1 LPPRKKSSAPSLS
14 DATDPSSSGI
24 ALRKAPDSSSNRIYL
39 IDTMSFIFRAYHA
52 MARQRSMSTK
62 SGLPTAAIYVFVN
75 MLRKLRDDFSPTYLA
90 AVFDVAAKTFR
101 DTQAEAITKVRK
113 WDIKTQTFTEIEYKG
128 YKANRA
134 AMPEDLAQQIPY
146 IRRALEAYR
155 IPILELAG
163 FEADDVIGTLAR
175 KAAAAKY
182 PVYVVS
188 SDKDMMQLV
197 NDDVQI
203 LNPPKDNLICDAA
216 KVEEILGVPPSRVI
230 DIMALRGDS
239 IDNIPGAPG
248 IGEKG
253 SVEIIKRFG
262 SVEAALD
269 HAAEIEKKT
278 YRESL
283 LNNRDIVIFSKSMA
297 TIDTNVPVELNVDAM
312 HAGEPDLDRLRELF
326 TELEFTSLL
335 KELLPEVQVTE
346 THYAEAQSAA
356 DVEQIL
362 KARQPGDVLALALE
376 QNSAAEDLE
385 DEEQDQE
392 GSKGSNKDKN
402 KGIGRDKDK
411 GDEQGEVMLPLLGA
425 VLPEPQASNAAI
437 SGAAGSAVTIKLDSG
452 EAATA
457 LGAALANSAIPKAI
471 HDYKS
476 ALHSLAAQQGSHKLE
491 IENVAH
497 DPMLYSYLL
506 DPTYSSHS
514 LANVALRRFNL
525 KLSGDL
531 AEAADITGRLT
542 STLSEEVKQAGLTK
556 LYEEIDLPL
565 VPVLARMEHAGVK
578 IDTAA
583 LGKMSTELE
592 REIEIKAKEICKI
605 ADCEF
610 NIGSPKQLG
619 DVLFNKMNLPK
630 PVKYGKGRT
639 ISTAVDV
646 LEGLAEDYP
655 IARMVLEYRQLTK
668 LKSTY
673 VDTLPAL
680 INRSTGRL
688 HTTFGQTGTATGR
701 LSSANP
707 NLQNIPIRT
716 ELGRGIRAAFI
727 AEPGHVLLTAD
738 YSQIE
743 LRLLAHFSRDPLLV
757 EAYRRNDDIHTLTAS
772 QVFGVPPLM
781 VTPDH
786 RRQAKVVN
794 FGIVYGLSPFG
805 LSQNLGIDTS
815 EAKQFIA
822 NYFATYKG
830 VRAYLDSILEE
841 ARRTLKV
848 KTLHGRV
855 RPIPDINSKNGIQ
868 RGAAERTAV
877 NTPLQGTAADLI
889 KVAMIRIDKILREQ
903 NLKSR
908 MTLQVHDE
916 LVFEV
921 PEEEVEVMQPLVREQ
936 MEKVEALA
944 VPLQVEMGLGQNWR
958 DLD

>member
-1 LPPRKKSSAPSLS
+1 
-14 DATDPSSSGI
+14 
-24 ALRKAPDSSSNRIYL
+24 
-39 IDTMSFIFRAYHA
+39 MSFIFRAYHA

-62 SGLPTAAIYVFVN
+62 SGLPTAAVYVFVN
-75 MLRKLRDDFSPTYLA
+75 MLRKLRDDFSPNYLA
-90 AVFDVAAKTFR
+90 AVFDVAAKTHR
-101 DTQAEAITKVRK
+101 ATQAEAITTIRK
-113 WDIKTQTFTEIEYKG
+113 FDIKTQTFTEVEYKG

-197 NDDVQI
+197 NEDVQI

-216 KVEEILGVPPSRVI
+216 KVEEILGVPPERVI
-230 DIMALRGDS
+230 DIMALRGDA

-262 SVEAALD
+262 SVEQALD
-269 HAAEIEKKT
+269 RANEVEKKT

-283 LNNRDIVIFSKSMA
+283 QNNRDTILFSKSMA
-297 TIDTNVPVELNVDAM
+297 TIDTNVPVELNVEAM
-312 HAGEPDLDRLRELF
+312 RAGQPDSGLLRQLF
-326 TELEFTSLL
+326 SELEFTSLL
-335 KELLPEVQVTE
+335 KELLPEAQVTE
-346 THYAEAQSAA
+346 SHYSEARSAE
-356 DVEQIL
+356 DVEAIVRSLEREGALAIAVESEQTEPL
-362 KARQPGDVLALALE
+362 PESEEEVVDEVPQSGMLALT
-376 QNSAAEDLE
+376 D
-385 DEEQDQE
+385 DQ
-392 GSKGSNKDKN
+392 S
-402 KGIGRDKDK
+402 
-411 GDEQGEVMLPLLGA
+411 PA
-425 VLPEPQASNAAI
+425 TAPEPAARRVAI
-437 SGAAGSAVTIKLDSG
+437 SRAAGSAVIVKLDSRG
-452 EAATA
+452 AAAKLRSILTTAAT
-457 LGAALANSAIPKAI
+457 PKAV
-471 HDYKS
+471 HDYKAAIH
-476 ALHSLAAQQGSHKLE
+476 ALDLLGTHLRGVE
-491 IENVAH
+491 H

-506 DPTYSSHS
+506 DPTYSSHR
-514 LANVALRRFNL
+514 LADLALRRFNL

-531 AEAADITGRLT
+531 AEAADVTGRLT
-542 STLSEEVKQAGLTK
+542 TVLREDVKQAGLTK

-565 VPVLARMEHAGVK
+565 VPVLARMEQAGVK

-583 LGKMSTELE
+583 LSKMSTELE
-592 REIEIKAKEICKI
+592 RESTAKAKEIHDL
-605 ADCEF
+605 AGTEF
-610 NIGSPKQLG
+610 NISSPKQLA
-619 DVLFNKMNLPK
+619 DVLFNRLNLPK
-630 PVKYGKGRT
+630 PVKYGRGRVT
-639 ISTAVDV
+639 STAVDV
-646 LEGLAEDYP
+646 LETLAEEHP
-655 IARMVLEYRQLTK
+655 IARKVLDYRQLTK

-680 INRSTGRL
+680 INPATGRL
-688 HTTFGQTGTATGR
+688 HTTFYQAGTATGR

-743 LRLLAHFSRDPLLV
+743 LRLLAHFSHDPLLV
-757 EAYRRNDDIHTLTAS
+757 EAFRRGDDIHTLTAS

-794 FGIVYGLSPFG
+794 FGIVYGLSAFG
-805 LSQNLGIDTS
+805 LSQNLGIETA
-815 EAKQFIA
+815 EAKLFIA
-822 NYFATYKG
+822 NYFEKYKA
-830 VRAYLDSILEE
+830 VRAFIDKTLEE
-841 ARRTLKV
+841 ARRDLKV
-848 KTLHGRV
+848 KTLHGRI
-855 RPIPDINSKNGIQ
+855 RPIPDINSKNFTQ
-868 RGAAERTAV
+868 RGFAERTAV

-889 KVAMIRIDKILREQ
+889 KVAMIRIDAALQEQ

-921 PEEEVEVMQPLVREQ
+921 PEKEVETMQSLVREQ
-936 MEKVEALA
+936 MERVQELA
-944 VPLQVEMGLGQNWR
+944 VPLLVEMEVGPNWR

>member
-1 LPPRKKSSAPSLS
+1 VSADRSQPDQPEADRSKPDLSNEARSKPSAS
-14 DATDPSSSGI
+14 AKD
-24 ALRKAPDSSSNRIYL
+24 RIFL

-52 MARQRSMSTK
+52 MARQRSGMSTK
-62 SGLPTAAIYVFVN
+62 SGIPTAAVLVFVN
-75 MLRKLRDDFSPTYLA
+75 MLRKLRDDFSPAYLA

-101 DTQAEAITKVRK
+101 DTQAEAITKIRK
-113 WDIKTQTFTEIEYKG
+113 FDIKTQTFTEIEYKG
-128 YKANRA
+128 YKANRS

-175 KAAAAKY
+175 KAAAASH

-197 NDDVQI
+197 NDDVCI

-216 KVEEILGVPPSRVI
+216 KVEEILGVPPERVI

-239 IDNIPGAPG
+239 VDNIPGAPG
-248 IGEKG
+248 IGDKG

-262 SVEAALD
+262 TVEQALD
-269 HAAEIEKKT
+269 RAAEVEKKT

-283 LNNRDIVIFSKSMA
+283 QNNRDIILFSKSMA
-297 TIDTNVPVELNVDAM
+297 TIDTNVPVELNVEAM
-312 HAGEPDLDRLRELF
+312 RAGEPDVDLLRQLF

-346 THYAEAQSAA
+346 THYTEAESAA
-356 DVEQIL
+356 DVDRVL
-362 KARQPGDVLALALE
+362 NSVAAGDALAIAVESDQTEPVPEAEAEEEVVEEESQLGITGMLALTDDSPPAPP
-376 QNSAAEDLE
+376 AA
-385 DEEQDQE
+385 
-392 GSKGSNKDKN
+392 S
-402 KGIGRDKDK
+402 RR
-411 GDEQGEVMLPLLGA
+411 V
-425 VLPEPQASNAAI
+425 AI
-437 SGAAGSAVTIKLDSG
+437 SAAAGSATIVKLDSSD
-452 EAATA
+452 AAA
-457 LGAALANSAIPKAI
+457 KLRSILGSESTSKSI

-476 ALHSLAAQQGSHKLE
+476 AIHAFNSLGLPLQGVE
-491 IENVAH
+491 H

-506 DPTYSSHS
+506 DPTYSSHR
-514 LANVALRRFNL
+514 LPEVALRRFNL
-525 KLSGDL
+525 RLSQLQTNNDL
-531 AEAADITGRLT
+531 AEAADVTGRLT
-542 STLSEEVKQAGLTK
+542 AALRAEVKQAGLTK

-565 VPVLARMEHAGVK
+565 VLVLARMEQAGVK
-578 IDTAA
+578 IDTSA
-583 LGKMSTELE
+583 LAKMSTELE
-592 REIEIKAKEICKI
+592 REIAIKAKEICDI
-605 ADCEF
+605 AGCEF

-619 DVLFNKMNLPK
+619 DILFNRMNLPK

-646 LEGLAEDYP
+646 LETLAEDYP
-655 IARMVLEYRQLTK
+655 IARMVLDYRQLTK

-680 INRSTGRL
+680 INPSTGRL

-757 EAYRRNDDIHTLTAS
+757 EAYRRGDDIHTLTAS

-805 LSQNLGIDTS
+805 LSQNLGIEPA

-822 NYFATYKG
+822 NYFEQYKG
-830 VRAYLDSILEE
+830 VRAFIDKTLEE
-841 ARRTLKV
+841 ARRDLKV
-848 KTLHGRV
+848 KTLHGRI
-855 RPIPDINSKNGIQ
+855 RPIPDINSKNANQ
-868 RGAAERTAV
+868 RGFAERTAV

-889 KVAMIRIDKILREQ
+889 KVAMIRIDAALQERE
-903 NLKSR
+903 LKSR

-921 PEEEVEVMQPLVREQ
+921 PEKEVDKMQSLVREQ
-936 MEKVEALA
+936 MEKVHALA
-944 VPLQVEMGLGQNWR
+944 VPLLVEMCVGPNWR
-958 DLD
+958 DLT